1 MELGLRSGWLTVPVP
16 ASPTAAVR
24 GQRRLRID
32 PEPGAEAPEPE
43 LESPSRLGRLAGLD
57 GLRAIA
63 VLAVQLYHSG
73 LDWLPGRFLGVE
85 VFFVISGY
93 LITGL
98 LINAWRVH
106 GRIDLRAFWIRR
118 ARRLLPALFV
128 LLAATLAYALAWL
141 PGQLAQLRVDVLAAM
156 GYVTNWYLVLGQ
168 QSYFAN
174 LDRQSPLLHL
184 WSLAVEEQFYVFWPV
199 VLARLAV
206 IAWFLLAVDE
216 SDAFLFHGGLVL
228 LAAATAVA
236 IAAVVHPAG
245 RIGVGVLDLGPLR
258 WLGTRSYSVYLWHW
272 PVFSVTRP
280 GLDIPLDPVVAFAL
294 RLVLTATLAQPSF
307 RV

>member
-63 VLAVQLYHSG
+63 VLAVLLYHSG
-73 LDWLPGRFLGVE
+73 LDWLPGGFLGVE

-98 LINAWRVH
+98 LINEWRVH

-156 GYVTNWYLVLGQ
+156 ASKSTPNSSRHQWRK
-168 QSYFAN
+168 A
-174 LDRQSPLLHL
+174 
-184 WSLAVEEQFYVFWPV
+184 
-199 VLARLAV
+199 
-206 IAWFLLAVDE
+206 
-216 SDAFLFHGGLVL
+216 
-228 LAAATAVA
+228 LAARCVMMT
-236 IAAVVHPAG
+236 PF
-245 RIGVGVLDLGPLR
+245 GV
-258 WLGTRSYSVYLWHW
+258 
-272 PVFSVTRP
+272 PV
-280 GLDIPLDPVVAFAL
+280 DPDV
-294 RLVLTATLAQPSF
+294 
-307 RV
+307 